1 MGSRRKRVV
10 AISLMAAAGVILLG
24 ADRLL
29 VSADSGD
36 SIKTIGIAA
45 FIGLWLLVMAIIW
58 FSWTT

>member
-1 MGSRRKRVV
+1 MGSRRKRIVTISIM
-10 AISLMAAAGVILLG
+10 AIAGVLLLS
-24 ADRLL
+24 ADRFL

-36 SIKTIGIAA
+36 SLKTIGIAA